1 MMIIKI
7 TKGLQSDYLAITRNN
22 GSTDATSFSKKGP
35 TSHDAIHY
43 FVEHELGLQIAFWGM
58 IARGHAFDDIQ
69 IIAKNAGH
77 ASASRAG
84 KPDAEIVELLQA
96 ERLVECFEADQWGGP
111 SDAPTFMAIATAAC
125 ERSQVPLPSALFRQF
140 DTLRSR
146 IAKFQAIWSVAPVSH
161 VFQFEW
167 EER

>member
-22 GSTDATSFSKKGP
+22 GSTDATSFPKKGP

-43 FVEHELGLQIAFWGM
+43 FVEHELGLQKAFWGM

-69 IIAKNAGH
+69 NIAKNAGH

-84 KPDAEIVELLQA
+84 KPDDDIVELLQA

-111 SDAPTFMAIATAAC
+111 ADSATFIAVAQAAC
-125 ERSQVPLPSALFRQF
+125 ERSQVPLPPQLAEQL
-140 DTLRSR
+140 DTLRGR
-146 IAKFQAIWSVAPVSH
+146 IAKFQAIWSAAPVSQ
-161 VFQFEW
+161 VFEFEW

>member
-1 MMIIKI
+1 MIIKI

-22 GSTDATSFSKKGP
+22 GSTDATSFPKKGP

-43 FVEHELGLQIAFWGM
+43 FVEQQLGLQKAFWGM

-69 IIAKNAGH
+69 NIAKNAGH
-77 ASASRAG
+77 ASASRAE
-84 KPDAEIVELLQA
+84 KPDAKIVELLQA

-111 SDAPTFMAIATAAC
+111 SDTPTFVAIATAAC
-125 ERSQVPLPSALFRQF
+125 ERSQVLLPPQLFGQL

-146 IAKFQAIWSVAPVSH
+146 IAKFQAAWFAAPASH
-161 VFQFEW
+161 VFEFEW